1 MSFSVTMEN
10 FQEFFV
16 LPDDA
21 HDQVKVTWTPK
32 EKVAV
37 KNYYLEKSIDN
48 VKFEVWKKTNG
59 IASVESIRKL
69 FEIDFEPAPGWSYY
83 RIREELK
90 DGKVN
95 HIPSIPVFIG
105 IERLK
110 KAMRIAPQSL
120 VKDKRQKVSLSDY
133 DGKIFI
139 LVLRDRDGYEYL
151 YDKPIR
157 VNSAGLY
164 IEYGTGMPSGPYT
177 IAASSLELLI
187 GLTIFVN

>member
-1 MSFSVTMEN
+1 MAFNFSMEN

-21 HDQVKVTWTPK
+21 HDQVKVTWMPK
-32 EKVAV
+32 ENVNV
-37 KNYYLEKSIDN
+37 KFYYLEKSIDN
-48 VKFEVWKKTNG
+48 VKFDVWKKSKGLDAN
-59 IASVESIRKL
+59 ASSQKL
-69 FEIDFEPAPGWSYY
+69 FEVDFEPAPGWSYY
-83 RIREELK
+83 RIREELRN
-90 DGKVN
+90 GKVN
-95 HIPSIPVFIG
+95 HTPAIPVFIG

-110 KAMRIAPQSL
+110 KATRITPQSL
-120 VKDKRQKVSLSDY
+120 VKDKRQKVSLSNY
-133 DGKIFI
+133 DGKSFV

-177 IAASSLELLI
+177 ITASSLELLI